1 MAIGL
6 LTAGCSAA
14 LLPDQPRSPL
24 ARSLLISSCCP
35 PLLRFGSPLI
45 IQQKSQGRQ
54 GTTETMH
61 AYPMGGHVSARVI
74 PASCCC
80 LIVPIASSTE
90 VLLIALLET
99 KSCHRDPVLQMSA
112 MPPSTPSLIQ
122 QLYSPHQSS
131 RVEPGRTLLILLL
144 LIWPLLLQ

>member
-1 MAIGL
+1 MEDRPKSFGEMPNGVWESLA
-6 LTAGCSAA
+6 LTSGKSLGNFPYPEGGCV
-14 LLPDQPRSPL
+14 
-24 ARSLLISSCCP
+24 
-35 PLLRFGSPLI
+35 
-45 IQQKSQGRQ
+45 
-54 GTTETMH
+54 

-80 LIVPIASSTE
+80 LIAPIASSTE

-99 KSCHRDPVLQMSA
+99 KSCHRDRVLQMSA

-131 RVEPGRTLLILLL
+131 RVVPGRTLLILLL
-144 LIWPLLLQ
+144 LSSPLLLQ